1 MTSVEAGDAFDLT
14 PKAISK
20 AKADTDE
27 QKDFSLLSTPTTPR
41 DKMKDFRKYLDE
53 YFASVGPVSGMYFT

>member
-1 MTSVEAGDAFDLT
+1 MTNVEAGDAFNLT
-14 PKAISK
+14 PKAISN

-27 QKDFSLLSTPTTPR
+27 RKDFSLLSLPTTPR

-53 YFASVGPVSGMYFT
+53 YFASVGPVSGIFFA